1 MRSLEYIYQYF
12 LKYPQ
17 ISTDS
22 RNIKHDSIFVALK
35 GEHFDGNQYAEE
47 ALNKGA
53 AYVIVDD
60 PSVNKNDARYILV
73 HDALKTLQ
81 ELAFMHRK
89 NYPVPLIGITGSN
102 GKTTTRNL
110 TARVLGNKYK
120 VLSPKKNLNNH
131 IGVPLTLLELKD
143 EHEIAVIEM
152 GANHPGEIDLLCKIA
167 QPTHGIITNIGKA
180 HLEGFGSYE
189 GVFQTKTELYRYLEN
204 VKGTIFYNN
213 DDPLLA
219 KTANNLN
226 CEKFSYGTTNSPDFY
241 IESYKTDPYVHLS
254 VSPGKNKDHTIRSN
268 LIGLYNLENMIAA
281 LSIGSYFKIPMGK
294 MKKTIQNYIP
304 NQNRSQIIETKSNYI
319 ILDAYN
325 ANPTSMKLAIEN
337 FSLQEVKNKTLI
349 LGDMFE
355 LGKYAEEEHQ
365 QIINYAE
372 NKNLNEIYLVGK
384 HFSSINTGF
393 HKTFHSTQDFIDWL
407 TKNPLS
413 QKSILIKGSRGMTLE
428 KLIEYL

>member
-22 RNIKHDSIFVALK
+22 RNTEDGSIFVALK

-60 PSVNKNDARYILV
+60 PSVKKNENQYILV
-73 HDALKTLQ
+73 SDALKTLQ
-81 ELAFMHRK
+81 ELASMHRK
-89 NYPVPLIGITGSN
+89 NYPIPLIGITGSN

-110 TARVLGNKYK
+110 TAGVLGNKYK

-131 IGVPLTLLELKD
+131 IGVPLTLLELRDK
-143 EHEIAVIEM
+143 HEIAVIEM

-189 GVFQTKTELYRYLEN
+189 GVFQAKTELYRYLEN

-213 DDPLLA
+213 DDPLLT

-241 IESYKTDPYVHLS
+241 IESYKTDPYVQ
-254 VSPGKNKDHTIRSN
+254 VSFPPGKNKDQTIRSN
-268 LIGLYNLENMIAA
+268 LIGLYNLENIIAA
-281 LSIGSYFKIPMGK
+281 LSIGSYFKIPTEK

-304 NQNRSQIIETKSNYI
+304 NQNRSQIIKTKSNYI

-337 FSLQEVKNKTLI
+337 FSLQDAKNKALI

-365 QIINYAE
+365 KIIDYAE
-372 NKNLNEIYLVGK
+372 SKNLNEIYLVGK
-384 HFSSINTGF
+384 HFSSIHTGS
-393 HKTFHSTQDFIDWL
+393 HKTFQSTKDLINWL
-407 TKNPLS
+407 TQYPLS

-428 KLIEYL
+428 KLIDYL